1 MPTTTQLVIS
11 EQSKPGTLARV
22 ASVLG
27 SAGVN
32 IKAFSAP
39 EVAGH
44 GTLRLLVNDLEG
56 ARSSLKAAKIKFKEE
71 VALVLSL
78 HNEPGALSA
87 VAALLK
93 QAKINIKCAYLTPSR
108 EGKRAVVVM
117 TLSNIQKALD
127 VLRGESLDNL

>member
-1 MPTTTQLVIS
+1 MPQATQFVIR
-11 EQSKPGTLARV
+11 EESKLGTLSRV

-27 SAGVN
+27 AAGVN

-39 EVAGH
+39 EVSGH
-44 GTLRLLVNDLEG
+44 GTLRLLVNDLQG
-56 ARSSLKAAKIKFKEE
+56 ARSALKAGKIKFKEE

-78 HNEPGALSA
+78 HNEPGALSG
-87 VAALLK
+87 VASLLK

-108 EGKRAVVVM
+108 EGKRAIVVM
-117 TLSNIQKALD
+117 TVSNIQKALD

>member
-1 MPTTTQLVIS
+1 MPQTTQLVIT
-11 EQSKPGTLARV
+11 EESKPGTLARV

-27 SAGVN
+27 AANVN

-39 EVAGH
+39 EVKGH
-44 GTLRLLVNDLEG
+44 GHLRIVVNDLEG
-56 ARSSLKAAKIKFKEE
+56 ARSALKAGKIKFKEE
-71 VALVLSL
+71 AALVLSL

-93 QAKINIKCAYLTPSR
+93 QAKINITCAYLTPSR
-108 EGKRAVVVM
+108 EGKRAIVVM
-117 TLSNIQKALD
+117 TVSNIQKALD

>member
-11 EQSKPGTLARV
+11 EQSKPGTLSRV

-39 EVAGH
+39 EVSGH
-44 GTLRLLVNDLEG
+44 GNLRLLVNDLVG
-56 ARSSLKAAKIKFKEE
+56 ARSALRAARIKFKEE

-87 VAALLK
+87 VASLLK
-93 QAKINIKCAYLTPSR
+93 QAKINIRCAYLTPSR
-108 EGKRAVVVM
+108 EGKRAIVVM
-117 TLSNIQKALD
+117 TVSNIQKALD

>member
-11 EQSKPGTLARV
+11 EESKPGTLARV

-32 IKAFSAP
+32 IKAFCAP

-44 GTLRLLVNDLEG
+44 GSLRLLVNDLDG
-56 ARSSLKAAKIKFKEE
+56 ARSALKAGKIKFKEE
-71 VALVLSL
+71 AVLVLSL

-87 VAALLK
+87 VAALLR

-108 EGKRAVVVM
+108 EGKRAIVVM